1 LKQEFIISNE
11 SELTSVSQK
20 VINLLQHHIVLL
32 DGEMGTG
39 KTTFVKYLIA
49 AMTGYKGVN
58 SPTFSIINE
67 YENSTGNPIYHM
79 DLYRL
84 ENIEE
89 ALNIGIEE
97 YLDSGHLC
105 LIEWPNLIADI
116 VPENHHKITLELQ
129 ENGDRL
135 LTINNL

>member
-1 LKQEFIISNE
+1 MQEFIISSE
-11 SELTSVSQK
+11 SELASLSK
-20 VINLLQHHIVLL
+20 KIIKLLQHQIVLL
-32 DGEMGTG
+32 DGEMGAG
-39 KTTFVKYLIA
+39 KTTFVKYFID
-49 AMTGYKGVN
+49 AMTGYQGVN

-67 YENSTGNPIYHM
+67 YENSDGMPIYHM

-105 LIEWPNLIADI
+105 LIEWPNLISNI
-116 VPENHHKITLELQ
+116 IPETHHIISLHVL

-135 LTINNL
+135 LKINNL